1 MGDINLIKVSPNLS
15 VKLGNQKRVGIL
27 NKGKDNKFISN
38 SFEGLDVG
46 IDDQGENTLAEDNKF
61 K

>member
-1 MGDINLIKVSPNLS
+1 MVDINLIKVSPNLN

-27 NKGKDNKFISN
+27 NKGKGNKFISN

>member
-1 MGDINLIKVSPNLS
+1 MIDINLIKVSPNLN

-27 NKGKDNKFISN
+27 NKGRNNKYISN
-38 SFEGLDVG
+38 SFESLDVG
-46 IDDQGENTLAEDNKF
+46 IDDQGKNTLAEDNKF

>member
-1 MGDINLIKVSPNLS
+1 MVDINLIKVSPNLN

-27 NKGKDNKFISN
+27 NQGKNNKFISN

-46 IDDQGENTLAEDNKF
+46 IDDQGEGTLAEDNKF